1 MKCTHLK
8 CPMRST
14 KYIHVSNLNPSY
26 IQTITITL
34 ESSLMIL
41 LRKSLLPLLSEA
53 MTILIFFQLVLCVI
67 ELYIKGIIQYTCFRV
82 RLLSFSIFLR
92 FIHFVVCIRNSFKK
106 VLLIFHCMDISQFL
120 KNPLSNRCSL
130 GLFLVSDYYG

>member
-1 MKCTHLK
+1 MHTFK

-14 KYIHVSNLNPSY
+14 KYIHVSNVNPSY

-53 MTILIFFQLVLCVI
+53 MTILILFQLALRAI
-67 ELYIKGIIQYTCFRV
+67 EFYIKGITVYILSCKTSLIQH
-82 RLLSFSIFLR
+82 IFE
-92 FIHFVVCIRNSFKK
+92 IHTFC
-106 VLLIFHCMDISQFL
+106 CM
-120 KNPLSNRCSL
+120 
-130 GLFLVSDYYG
+130 